1 MYLGLSRVFIKKGVF
16 KMKEMKIC
24 VRSLSTGV
32 EKDWITPL
40 EALAFMEEQEQKDG
54 SEEFIIVDYDAPFV
68 ISKYDSVEEL
78 ADLMEEIEAFSDDE
92 VAVLETILSE
102 YTSNFNEALE
112 IVRSEAYTVYYGC
125 CSMEEVEQQFCE
137 EYGMLDEV
145 PGELLCYFD
154 FEAYGR
160 DLEIE
165 GKFFELTDGS
175 GIMQIY

>member
-1 MYLGLSRVFIKKGVF
+1 
-16 KMKEMKIC
+16 MKEMKIC

-54 SEEFIIVDYDAPFV
+54 SEEFIIVGYDAPFE
-68 ISKYDSVEEL
+68 ISEYDSVADL
-78 ADLMEEIEAFSDDE
+78 ADLMEEIEAFSDYE

-112 IVRSEAYTVYYGC
+112 IVRSKAYTVYYDC
-125 CSMEEVEQQFCE
+125 CSMKEVARQFCE
-137 EYGMLDEV
+137 ECGILDEV
-145 PGELLCYFD
+145 PENLQCYFD

-160 DLEIE
+160 DLEIK
-165 GKFFELTDGS
+165 GNFFELADGS